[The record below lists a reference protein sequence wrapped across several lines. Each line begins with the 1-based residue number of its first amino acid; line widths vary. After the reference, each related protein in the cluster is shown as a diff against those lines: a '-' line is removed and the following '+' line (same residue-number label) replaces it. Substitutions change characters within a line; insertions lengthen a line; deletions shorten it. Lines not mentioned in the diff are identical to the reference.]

1 MKMDLKGYLLT
12 GIATVVPLAATVY
25 ILLWLTQW
33 VDGICQPII
42 YAILGRNIPGLG
54 FLITV
59 IILLLVGLFV
69 SHAVGKKAAELLDGI
84 MRRIP
89 ISRSIYSIIKNISD
103 TFLSENREFGKVVLV
118 RLLPDA
124 LAVGF
129 LACRSPPE
137 VEAATSLRLFN
148 VFVPTSPN
156 PATGIV
162 FMVSEDRI
170 VPVDMNVDKAM
181 EIILSAGFMGTGN
194 GENAECKRDSY
205 ANKRDVWKG

>member
-1 MKMDLKGYLLT
+1 MEMDLKKYFLT

-25 ILLWLTQW
+25 ILLWLIRW
-33 VDGICQPII
+33 VDGVSQPII

-54 FLITV
+54 LLITLA
-59 IILLLVGLFV
+59 ILLLVGVFV
-69 SHAVGKKAAELLDGI
+69 SYTIGRKAAELLDDI

-89 ISRSIYSIIKNISD
+89 LSRSIYSIIKNVSD
-103 TFLSENREFGKVVLV
+103 TFLSENREFGKVVMMKF
-118 RLLPDA
+118 LPDVYV
-124 LAVGF
+124 VGF

-137 VEAATSLRLFN
+137 AEVATSSKLFN

-170 VPVDMNVDKAM
+170 VPVDMSVDKGM
-181 EIILSAGFMGTGN
+181 EIILSAGFMGKEN
-194 GENAECKRDSY
+194 GAKR
-205 ANKRDVWKG
+205 